1 MKKQSSV
8 ILLAVSLILMGLL
21 PVSCNK
27 GPTTTPEEEVRNYSK
42 YFIEKLTANQLDS
55 LKVSY
60 TGIANADSIVAVKS
74 DTILVEET
82 TPGKFNV
89 TLADGINLKIE
100 RDNDG
105 EIKVTE
111 SKGLFAFPADK
122 VDIAKK
128 TGMWDDNL
136 SDAQL
141 NERMKDEEFFK
152 YIQDQIK
159 KKTSNILTV
168 GKETMSSDYKY
179 NLTPIINN
187 TDQEIKATDYTI
199 ISKDGYYLISG
210 VDWISTSTINGKD
223 IAPHDKYVVKTV
235 ASWDEG
241 STHII
246 KVNIKIPK
254 EELVRRFASF
264 TGKEYKEYLNSKK

>member
-1 MKKQSSV
+1 MKK
-8 ILLAVSLILMGLL
+8 IATILMLVAGIGMIA
-21 PVSCNK
+21 SCSK
-27 GPTTTPEEEVRNYSK
+27 KASPEEEVRNYIK
-42 YFIEKLTANQLDS
+42 YFVEKINANQLDS
-55 LKVSY
+55 LTVSY
-60 TGIANADSIVAVKS
+60 PDISKADSIAPLQS
-74 DTILVEET
+74 DTILIVEKA
-82 TPGKFNV
+82 PGQFEM
-89 TLADGINLKIE
+89 TLADGIVLKVNRSE
-100 RDNDG
+100 DG
-105 EIKVTE
+105 NITVSE
-111 SKGLFAFPADK
+111 SRGLFAFPADK
-122 VDIAKK
+122 VEIAKK
-128 TGMWDDNL
+128 TGMWDDTL

-187 TDQEIKATDYTI
+187 TDEEIKATDYSI

-210 VDWISTSTINGKD
+210 IDWISTSTINGKD
-223 IAPHDKYVVKTV
+223 IPPHDKYVVKTV

-241 STHII
+241 SIHVI

-264 TGKEYKEYLNSKK
+264 TGKEYQEYLNSKK